1 MIKKIGIGFGV
12 LVLLGLGFWGFRS
25 LLSPDQKAK
34 EPDTEI
40 KVDKNKEKEKG
51 PDEELT
57 KQKIKRD
64 LKTGSEIEEEKPVEP
79 NAAADSILYDV
90 EKPDSPARDD
100 LLEKAKVDVERGLTR
115 VYAGISDT
123 KNPFDLGLVSTEMS
137 IMGAVYAVYATGRM
151 PDYNTLKLYET
162 NNPGIYQYTI
172 AFTGDTDLQMTGY
185 YALESGNISIYTFAG
200 NLGDWSTGD

>member
-34 EPDTEI
+34 EPETEI

-64 LKTGSEIEEEKPVEP
+64 LKTGSELEEEKPVEP